1 MMSVIANLK
10 VVAAKRP
17 EQQPTIVKRRNKL
30 VSQLHDQLELA
41 QAEFEGR
48 EYLKAR
54 LRHVKNT
61 VTGEYTEAMVS
72 KKPRAWYWTA
82 DDGKIYLNIR
92 YGTRVLELAKGKSA
106 IEIGERKQLVP
117 TIEAL
122 KQAVAAGE
130 IDTQL
135 TAAGDE
141 VGLRFKNRSRNRAK
155 YS

>member
-1 MMSVIANLK
+1 MSVIANLK

-17 EQQPTIVKRRNKL
+17 EQQPAIVKRRNKL
-30 VSQLHDQLELA
+30 ISQLHDQLQLA

-54 LRHVKNT
+54 RRHVKNP
-61 VTGEYTEAMVS
+61 VTGEYTDAVVS
-72 KKPRAWYWTA
+72 RKPRAWYWTA
-82 DDGKIYLNIR
+82 DDGKIYLNLR

-106 IEIGERKQLVP
+106 IEVGERRHLAP

-130 IDTQL
+130 VDTQL

-141 VGLRFKNRSRNRAK
+141 VGQRFTKQIRK
-155 YS
+155 

>member
-1 MMSVIANLK
+1 MTIIASLK
-10 VVAAKRP
+10 VTNADRP
-17 EQQPTIVKRRNKL
+17 RQLPVIVQRRNKL
-30 VSQLHDQLELA
+30 INALHDQLELA
-41 QAEFEGR
+41 RAEAEGR

-54 LRHVKNT
+54 RRHVKNT

-82 DDGKIYLNIR
+82 DDGKIYLNLR

-106 IEIGERKQLVP
+106 IEVGEKKQLVP
-117 TIEAL
+117 VIEAL

-130 IDTQL
+130 VDTQL

-141 VGLRFKNRSRNRAK
+141 VGLRFTKQLGK
-155 YS
+155 

>member
-1 MMSVIANLK
+1 MSVIANLK

-17 EQQPTIVKRRNKL
+17 EQQPAIVKRRNKL
-30 VSQLHDQLELA
+30 ISQLHDQLQIA
-41 QAEFEGR
+41 QAESEGR

-54 LRHVKNT
+54 RRHIKNT
-61 VTGEYTEAMVS
+61 VTGEYTEAVVS
-72 KKPRAWYWTA
+72 RKPRAWYWTA
-82 DDGKIYLNIR
+82 DDSKIYLNLR

-106 IEIGERKQLVP
+106 IEVGERRQLVP

-130 IDTQL
+130 VDTQL

-141 VGLRFKNRSRNRAK
+141 VGQRFTKQIRK
-155 YS
+155 